1 MTRRLLPKHRLT
13 IVMRTR
19 IPLCA
24 ILLLC
29 AATVA
34 FCQKKNQEQA
44 PKNGTKATLVRNAN
58 LYVQPDES
66 ADRVAV
72 ITPGREMVIAERSG
86 HWLRVFANIDAPES
100 RKADEPVMEQGQEV
114 IPISGWMLDKGIVD
128 TTTPHGDAILFGEAV
143 SAENAAS
150 EPNPPPGAALQT
162 RLLYRRVVEMFPQSP
177 LAPEAMWRAADVRWQ
192 LQKADASTLPS
203 AHEKENYLR
212 EQMDEDEMK
221 KIEKLYSHTRWAD
234 FAAYDQIDNKLCGDW
249 QGSEKCPEKEA
260 EIYLKYVSDHPDSP
274 RAAEALYKAA
284 WRMAAAGDMW
294 TADNND
300 HKAQEDRTRA
310 ADIAGQLQS
319 KYPQSEY
326 AARSA
331 SLIYKVQQGIPIYG
345 SDRE

>member
-1 MTRRLLPKHRLT
+1 MRNRL
-13 IVMRTR
+13 IA
-19 IPLCA
+19 C
-24 ILLLC
+24 LLLFC
-29 AATVA
+29 AAHYTLG
-34 FCQKKNQEQA
+34 QKKEA
-44 PKNGTKATLVRNAN
+44 PPKNGTKATLVRNAN

-66 ADRVAV
+66 ADRVSI

-86 HWLRVFANIDAPES
+86 QWLRVFANIDAPES

-114 IPISGWMLDKGIVD
+114 IPISGWMLNKGVVD
-128 TTTPHGDAILFGEAV
+128 TATPHGDAILFGEAV
-143 SAENAAS
+143 SAEDAAS
-150 EPNPPPGAALQT
+150 QSHPPPGAALEA

-192 LQKADASTLPS
+192 LQKADAAQLPS

-221 KIEKLYSHTRWAD
+221 KIEKYFPHTRWAD

-260 EIYLKYVSDHPDSP
+260 EIYVKYVSDHPDSP
-274 RAAEALYKAA
+274 RAAQALYNAA

-294 TADNND
+294 AADND
-300 HKAQEDRTRA
+300 THRAQEDRGHA
-310 ADIAGQLQS
+310 SDIANQLQS

-326 AARSA
+326 AARAA